1 MCMCVC
7 VQSLS
12 CLWLFATPWTVAGQA
27 RLSVGFPRQY
37 YWTGLP
43 FSLQEIFPTHRWNPD
58 GTRLSCVCCIA
69 GGFFTLEPLG
79 NMLVTQL
86 CPALCDPMHCS
97 RQAPLSMEFS
107 RQEYWSVL
115 PFTSPGDLPH
125 PGFEPRST
133 ALQADSLPSQ
143 LPPGK
148 PLLIILAHER
158 VNERYIQ
165 VSYKNH

>member
-7 VQSLS
+7 SVPQLSLTFCNPMDCS
-12 CLWLFATPWTVAGQA
+12 WPGSSVRGISQAILLDWVAIFSPGD
-27 RLSVGFPRQY
+27 
-37 YWTGLP
+37 LP
-43 FSLQEIFPTHRWNPD
+43 HPQMEPRWNP
-58 GTRLSCVCCIA
+58 
-69 GGFFTLEPLG
+69 TLLCLLHCRRILYPWATG

-158 VNERYIQ
+158 VNERYTQ